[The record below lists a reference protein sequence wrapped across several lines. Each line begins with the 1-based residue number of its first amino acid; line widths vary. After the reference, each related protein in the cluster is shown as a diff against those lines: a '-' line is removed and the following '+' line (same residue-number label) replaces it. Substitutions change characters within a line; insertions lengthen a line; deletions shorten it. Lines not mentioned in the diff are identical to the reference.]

1 MLSPVGVE
9 PRGQT
14 SFNAA
19 VTASR
24 LSRATG
30 TCSRTGQA
38 AAGSPERAE
47 LKKMASPKRTRS
59 WRVATSPESSS
70 MSACLTASQRRSS
83 SKSGI
88 VMLDEPSTSSIT
100 FGSSRSKWTCS
111 RTHPG
116 ALGAPP
122 SIETTVPAI
131 GGATAVPPVPLT
143 PPAPPLAGPATSGDR
158 SLLEPQAGAWNAAK
172 IERIAADL
180 WAAVIRHAVGETV
193 VSLDRDRLR
202 QVATRSKIELH
213 VDVDRQRLSGN
224 GEGSCPSCR
233 LNRIARSL
241 ERLASF
247 DVLAEGCADHAPA
260 AALQALE
267 AIDLSLLHH
276 DQRARPAFAVDP
288 VELDAGDRGS
298 PFAAPVFDRDVC
310 AAARACIASAT
321 AAGSA
326 ARPATG
332 AGLASARCAGNGA
345 GAGVSA
351 APAAR
356 VARDWTCATA
366 AFAGSSAFACGRCHA
381 SGAALCAAAATAR
394 AAFGR
399 CSRRA
404 AAGLDAA
411 AAGAT
416 AAAGLAPARGR
427 AAGSIRRV
435 VAVVVAARAGAA
447 EQRDHDAQPPDSRPG
462 PPESPR
468 HVCSEISHGLPR
480 LSRRSVRAR
489 PPRAFAERTTRMD
502 NSQ

>member
-321 AAGSA
+321 A
-326 ARPATG
+326 
-332 AGLASARCAGNGA
+332 
-345 GAGVSA
+345 
-351 APAAR
+351 
-356 VARDWTCATA
+356 
-366 AFAGSSAFACGRCHA
+366 GSSAFACGRCHA